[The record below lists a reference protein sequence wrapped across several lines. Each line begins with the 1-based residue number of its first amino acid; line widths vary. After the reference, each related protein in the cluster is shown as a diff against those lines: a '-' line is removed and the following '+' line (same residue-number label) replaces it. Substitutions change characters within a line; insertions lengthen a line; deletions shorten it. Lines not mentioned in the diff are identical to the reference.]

1 MRAAFLTWSSFSLK
15 LKSMISLYKKRGFK
29 KPAAQARQY
38 MRGYNDAK
46 KFKIK

>member
-1 MRAAFLTWSSFSLK
+1 MKRSKKSKKPT
-15 LKSMISLYKKRGFK
+15 LKSMIALYRKRGFK
-29 KPAAQARQY
+29 KPVAHARQY

>member
-1 MRAAFLTWSSFSLK
+1 MKKNKKFKKPT

-29 KPAAQARQY
+29 KPVAQERKY
-38 MRGYNDAK
+38 MRGYNDEK

>member
-1 MRAAFLTWSSFSLK
+1 MKKNKKFKKPT
-15 LKSMISLYKKRGFK
+15 LKSMIALYKKQGFK
-29 KPAAQARQY
+29 KPVAHARQY